1 MSSLEGLGKIL
12 LLIKLDAESVF
23 RRIKFRQN
31 EYIRTMSLKRTR
43 EHLKDV
49 FKSRYDGITI
59 HDMKNFSEEIIMEI
73 DRYYDEVENL
83 KWYLTHTEDMPT
95 TVTDITTQKI
105 IILEKLFNSMKM
117 YIEAELSGIV
127 PEKGNL
133 NSL

>member
-117 YIEAELSGIV
+117 YIEAEFSGIV

>member
-1 MSSLEGLGKIL
+1 MSSFEGLGKIL